1 MKRNLWMGVLLAS
14 VCLVLQGRLMG
25 ADATTVEQRLDSER
39 ISLSLKDAS
48 VKELLKLYKD
58 LLGVDVDYQ
67 CVEDRRVSISFEE
80 IKVRTSLDAVCESAG
95 LEWALVAG
103 TPKVLKVT
111 CAPAAPGSDTRRR
124 LIKIEEQGGPPKE
137 GEPQARAEVR
147 IRRTESAEGQKDLAV
162 SIDLKD
168 AELADSMKM
177 AARLLDAK
185 LLMDTSLAG
194 KKVTI
199 KMEEVPIREFLDAVC
214 RQAGAAW
221 QLKPGDPPILEVTK
235 GS

>member
-1 MKRNLWMGVLLAS
+1 
-14 VCLVLQGRLMG
+14 
-25 ADATTVEQRLDSER
+25 
-39 ISLSLKDAS
+39 
-48 VKELLKLYKD
+48 
-58 LLGVDVDYQ
+58 
-67 CVEDRRVSISFEE
+67 
-80 IKVRTSLDAVCESAG
+80 
-95 LEWALVAG
+95 
-103 TPKVLKVT
+103 VT

-147 IRRTESAEGQKDLAV
+147 VRRTESAEGQKDLAV